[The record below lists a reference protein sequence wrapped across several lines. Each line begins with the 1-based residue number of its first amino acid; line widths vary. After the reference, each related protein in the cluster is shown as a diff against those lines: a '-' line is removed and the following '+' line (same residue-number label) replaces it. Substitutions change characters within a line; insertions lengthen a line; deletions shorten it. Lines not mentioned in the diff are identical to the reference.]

1 MSKYSQGRRTE
12 MKVKVIIYDNT
23 SDIFTEKSSGYQEF
37 EFTDR
42 PDMLDFVSMMIYEHD
57 KAVIVTKVE

>member
-1 MSKYSQGRRTE
+1 
-12 MKVKVIIYDNT
+12 MKVKVIVYDNT
-23 SDIFTEKSSGYQEF
+23 TDIFTEESSGYQEF
-37 EFTDR
+37 DFTDP

>member
-1 MSKYSQGRRTE
+1 
-12 MKVKVIIYDNT
+12 MKVKVIVYDNT
-23 SDIFTEKSSGYQEF
+23 SDIFTEESSGYQEF